1 MIPLAVTMTEV
12 QYVAAVYLVVFLFVL
27 AYLLIHVTKLQR
39 LEREVAELAERVR
52 LREREPAPAP
62 EPGARELPVG

>member
-12 QYVAAVYLVVFLFVL
+12 KYVAAVYLVVFLFVL

-39 LEREVAELAERVR
+39 LEREVDALVR
-52 LREREPAPAP
+52 RERERP
-62 EPGARELPVG
+62 EPERETAHVG

>member
-12 QYVAAVYLVVFLFVL
+12 KYVAAVYLVVFLFVL

-39 LEREVAELAERVR
+39 LEREVAELAARVAARNAEPEQERDEV
-52 LREREPAPAP
+52 
-62 EPGARELPVG
+62 PVG